1 MKSKKNAGVET
12 GYSLIR
18 LIPGRVCG
26 ISFLMLL
33 FLFLTPK
40 VSFAEE
46 QILSEVRL
54 TGSPTSISAGTLP
67 DPSVKSE
74 TAHVKAIV
82 YDYPLTASRRGFDWW
97 WWNEKEGDWN
107 NFSVG
112 EKKY

>member
-1 MKSKKNAGVET
+1 MKSRKNAGVET

-33 FLFLTPK
+33 FLFLMSQI
-40 VSFAEE
+40 SFAEE

-67 DPSVKSE
+67 DPNVKSE
-74 TAHVKAIV
+74 TAHVKARV
-82 YDYPLTASRRGFDWW
+82 FEYYLTALKHGYDWR
-97 WWNEKEGDWN
+97 WWNEKKITGMTLE
-107 NFSVG
+107 
-112 EKKY
+112 